1 MIKKIIISN
10 FNNIAAIVKNNRIQE
25 LVFIQNTYQVNDIY
39 IGVVQ
44 KIFTSINAAFIQLNR
59 YERSGFIHVNDI
71 KHYSKTR
78 KLHAI
83 SDNVK
88 VHQKILVQIIKEP
101 TRNKG
106 PRLTTNIHLTGKY
119 LILMP
124 FNNTLH
130 IAKKISNKNDRS
142 FLYALG
148 ILIKPIQIGLVFKES
163 SESVAVHILI
173 EELRV
178 LKKQWEFIQK
188 SLINIVA
195 PAILYQE
202 SNIIKKVIEEHYNH
216 NIQQIIVD
224 SKDSAKKICELI
236 GYPRSK
242 SGQPVLTVYKHE
254 EYILDKF
261 HIKTAIS
268 NALRPKIELESGVC
282 IFIEVSEALT
292 IIDVNSGSFNPAY
305 NAQDTILQANCI
317 AATEI
322 AYQLRLRNISGMIII
337 DFIDMTSIRDK
348 LTLLQH
354 FHFLLKS
361 DFAHPQIVQL
371 SELGLVELTRRRRG
385 KSLLEICAIQFPE
398 FIINGGIGQEAKELI
413 DLEKSFLDINTIFF
427 KKHFTTN
434 LVLHRHYNISQAH
447 RMHRDVTIFPLL
459 IYSNIIPLELY
470 SSLLDSSILC

>member
-44 KIFTSINAAFIQLNR
+44 KIFTSINAAFVQLNR

-71 KHYSKTR
+71 KHYSTLR
-78 KLHAI
+78 KLHHI

-130 IAKKISNKNDRS
+130 IAKKISDKHEHS
-142 FLYALG
+142 FLHALG
-148 ILIKPIQIGLVFKES
+148 ILIKPPQIGLIFKES
-163 SESVAVHILI
+163 SQSIAAQILI
-173 EELRV
+173 EELRA

-195 PAILYQE
+195 PALLYQDN
-202 SNIIKKVIEEHYNH
+202 NIVKKVIEEHYSH
-216 NIQQIIVD
+216 NVTQIIVD
-224 SKDSAKKICELI
+224 SKDSAKKIHELI
-236 GYPRSK
+236 GQSK
-242 SGQPVLTVYKHE
+242 SQPSPTILTVYKHE

-268 NALRPKIELESGVC
+268 NALSTKIELESGIC

-292 IIDVNSGSFNPAY
+292 VIDVNSGSFNPSH
-305 NAQDTILQANCI
+305 NTQETILQANCM

-322 AYQLRLRNISGMIII
+322 AYQLRLRNISGMIIV
-337 DFIDMTSIRDK
+337 DFIDMISIKDK
-348 LTLLQH
+348 LNLLQH
-354 FHFLLKS
+354 LHILLKS
-361 DFAHPQIVQL
+361 DIAYPQIVQL

-385 KSLLEICAIQFPE
+385 KSLLEIFEIQLPE
-398 FIINGGIGQEAKELI
+398 SRIKGLISQEPQQSR
-413 DLEKSFLDINTIFF
+413 DLEKAFLDINTIFF
-427 KKHFTTN
+427 KKHFKTN
-434 LVLHRHYNISQAH
+434 LVLHSHYLSQVNII
-447 RMHRDVTIFPLL
+447 HRDATIFPLL
-459 IYSNIIPLELY
+459 IHSNIIPLELY
-470 SSLLDSSILC
+470 SSLLDSSFLY

>member
-10 FNNIAAIVKNNRIQE
+10 FNNIAAIVKNNKIQE
-25 LVFIQNTYQVNDIY
+25 LVFVQNTYQVNDIY

-44 KIFTSINAAFIQLNR
+44 KIFTSINAAFVQLNH
-59 YERSGFIHVNDI
+59 YEKSGFIHVNDI
-71 KHYSKTR
+71 KHYSTLR
-78 KLHAI
+78 KLHYI

-130 IAKKISNKNDRS
+130 IAKKISDKNEHS
-142 FLYALG
+142 FLHALG
-148 ILIKPIQIGLVFKES
+148 ILIKPPQIGLLFKES
-163 SESVAVHILI
+163 SQSIAAQILI

-188 SLINIVA
+188 SLINRVS
-195 PAILYQE
+195 PALLYQDN
-202 SNIIKKVIEEHYNH
+202 NIINKVIEEYYDSNVK
-216 NIQQIIVD
+216 QIIVD
-224 SKDSAKKICELI
+224 SKDGAKKIYELM
-236 GYPRSK
+236 GHSK
-242 SGQPVLTVYKHE
+242 SKLNNTTLTVYKHE

-261 HIKTAIS
+261 HIKTAIY
-268 NALRPKIELESGVC
+268 NALSPKIELESGVC

-292 IIDVNSGSFNPAY
+292 VIDVNSGSFNPSH
-305 NAQDTILQANCI
+305 NAQKTILQANCM

-322 AYQLRLRNISGMIII
+322 AYQLQLRNISGMIII
-337 DFIDMTSIRDK
+337 DFIDMISVKDK
-348 LTLLQH
+348 LNLLQH
-354 FHFLLKS
+354 FHSLLKS
-361 DFAHPQIVQL
+361 DIAYPQIVQL

-385 KSLLEICAIQFPE
+385 KSLLEICEIQFPKSSTK
-398 FIINGGIGQEAKELI
+398 GLTGQKSPKLV

-427 KKHFTTN
+427 KNHFTTN
-434 LVLHRHYNISQAH
+434 IVLHRHYI
-447 RMHRDVTIFPLL
+447 RPVDRIHRDATTFPLL
-459 IYSNIIPLELY
+459 LHSYIIPLELY
-470 SSLLDSSILC
+470 SSLLDSSFSC